1 MSVWH
6 MQPDIAAS
14 RRQHKQLYQ
23 VQGRYLR
30 YVGLVALAC
39 VLYYVWFFLQ
49 FGISG
54 EQLTTG
60 LQQIGRYLARMFVWH
75 DFWNWPFGYYF
86 TQIGITLAIVFAG
99 TLTATVLALLLCAGW
114 NNTAYYP
121 SVADLQSSLTIA
133 SIPAKPVE
141 SEPASR

>member
-6 MQPDIAAS
+6 MQPDLAAS

-23 VQGRYLR
+23 VQGRYLL

-39 VLYYVWFFLQ
+39 LLYYVWFFLQ

-86 TQIGITLAIVFAG
+86 TQIGVTLAIVFAG
-99 TLTATVLALLLCAGW
+99 TLTATVLALLLSFFAARNIMRGVGAGD
-114 NNTAYYP
+114 P
-121 SVADLQSSLTIA
+121 RPADA
-133 SIPAKPVE
+133 PPV
-141 SEPASR
+141 

>member
-6 MQPDIAAS
+6 MQPDLAAS

-23 VQGRYLR
+23 VQGRYLL

-39 VLYYVWFFLQ
+39 LLYYVWFFLQ

-86 TQIGITLAIVFAG
+86 TQIGVTLAIVFAG
-99 TLTATVLALLLCAGW
+99 TLTATVLALLLVGEG
-114 NNTAYYP
+114 
-121 SVADLQSSLTIA
+121 LRRSLN
-133 SIPAKPVE
+133 P
-141 SEPASR
+141 RQRR